1 MEEKRINRNYAAMMA
16 EIVLSVLCIIAGAI
30 LSIDKAFPVIGF
42 VYVMSGFAIVGGVWL
57 VLRFFMKEE
66 YRAVSNFDFSTGIL
80 MITVGVLLILQ
91 AKVVTGYF
99 IYVLACVLI
108 VLGVC
113 ILQFFLQCAFMR
125 GPFSAFLNF
134 VFAAAVIALGAA
146 FLVVDYKTILEN
158 LQCFYLGV
166 MAAGILGI
174 LSLLMT
180 FVRSVRYE
188 RWLELSA
195 KRNVEEEPYTETYF
209 EIKRSRERNLE
220 DQPFTVK
227 DLPPEP
233 NPGRLWN
240 EPIEADDALDTED
253 SSNTEDSANSETE
266 SSTTSDSA
274 ENAEPSSDTADS
286 EDNAEP
292 EDKASAASSQESM
305 DKPENQADAEP
316 ENK

>member
-30 LSIDKAFPVIGF
+30 LAIDQAFPVVGF

-80 MITVGVLLILQ
+80 MITVGVLLILE
-91 AKVVTGYF
+91 ARTVTGYF
-99 IYVLACVLI
+99 IYVLACVLLF
-108 VLGVC
+108 LGVC

-146 FLVVDYKTILEN
+146 FFVVDYKTILEN
-158 LQCFYLGV
+158 LQYFYLGV

-174 LSLLMT
+174 LSLMMT

-240 EPIEADDALDTED
+240 EPIEAEDAVDADDPAD
-253 SSNTEDSANSETE
+253 S
-266 SSTTSDSA
+266 
-274 ENAEPSSDTADS
+274 AEPSSDTADPA
-286 EDNAEP
+286 ENAEP
-292 EDKASAASSQESM
+292 EDKASAASSQE
-305 DKPENQADAEP
+305 AEETVDSEGK

>member
-146 FLVVDYKTILEN
+146 FLVADYKTILEN
-158 LQCFYLGV
+158 LQYFYLGV

-180 FVRSVRYE
+180 FVRSVR
-188 RWLELSA
+188 
-195 KRNVEEEPYTETYF
+195 
-209 EIKRSRERNLE
+209 
-220 DQPFTVK
+220 
-227 DLPPEP
+227 
-233 NPGRLWN
+233 
-240 EPIEADDALDTED
+240 
-253 SSNTEDSANSETE
+253 
-266 SSTTSDSA
+266 
-274 ENAEPSSDTADS
+274 
-286 EDNAEP
+286 
-292 EDKASAASSQESM
+292 
-305 DKPENQADAEP
+305 
-316 ENK
+316 

>member
-30 LSIDKAFPVIGF
+30 LAIDQAFPVVGF

-80 MITVGVLLILQ
+80 MITVGVLLILE
-91 AKVVTGYF
+91 ARTVTGYF
-99 IYVLACVLI
+99 IYVLACVLLF
-108 VLGVC
+108 LGVC

-146 FLVVDYKTILEN
+146 FFVVDYKTILEN
-158 LQCFYLGV
+158 LQYFYLGV

-174 LSLLMT
+174 LSLMMT

-240 EPIEADDALDTED
+240 EPIEAEDAVDADDPAD
-253 SSNTEDSANSETE
+253 S
-266 SSTTSDSA
+266 
-274 ENAEPSSDTADS
+274 AEPSSDTADPA
-286 EDNAEP
+286 ENAEQ
-292 EDKASAASSQESM
+292 EDKASAASSQE
-305 DKPENQADAEP
+305 AEETVDSEGK

>member
-91 AKVVTGYF
+91 AKVVRGYF

-158 LQCFYLGV
+158 LQYFYLGV

-240 EPIEADDALDTED
+240 EPIDAADADDESIEEAEG
-253 SSNTEDSANSETE
+253 SEEPEEQEKSPAEKRPEEQEKSPAEEKSEEQEKASA
-266 SSTTSDSA
+266 D
-274 ENAEPSSDTADS
+274 ENAEENPEGSKTDRYQDS
-286 EDNAEP
+286 TKKD
-292 EDKASAASSQESM
+292 
-305 DKPENQADAEP
+305 
-316 ENK
+316 